1 MWQANVSWREGRRV
15 GIQKRQRAAALQML
29 TWKVLAV
36 INFVDVF
43 ILKELEGQDRREIPR
58 CQWR

>member
-1 MWQANVSWREGRRV
+1 MG
-15 GIQKRQRAAALQML
+15 GGTKAAASRRTPNV
-29 TWKVLAV
+29 TWEVLEV
-36 INFVDVF
+36 INFGDVF